1 MSASRFSGLGS
12 LPTRG
17 EVLEALFALWHPDLP
32 AETVSVEDALGRV
45 TAGECRSRLN
55 LPVVRASS
63 GDGIAV
69 DSERFRDGVPDT
81 SGWEMGRDFVR
92 ADTGDD
98 FDDRFDA
105 VIMIEDV
112 DIGEGGRLRIR
123 DGVTV
128 RKGDNVRPSGSTVRE
143 GELLVPKHVPLRPRD
158 LACLHLG
165 GVWDVPVL
173 RRPAVAFIPTGNEL
187 VPPRSAV
194 VRGKNV
200 DTNSV
205 LARTSLQLLGA
216 EPLLYPI
223 VPDDRAMLDRT
234 MDDALG
240 RADIVILNG
249 GSSKGGEDH
258 NARLL
263 HDRGK
268 VLCHGVAAAPGRPL
282 CAAMVDG
289 KPVVNLPGPFIAAY
303 HGFEWCIGALVS
315 YCLHQPRP
323 ERRTL
328 EATLDDGLPGSDKI
342 SLLCSLDVRLGAD
355 GGYVAH
361 PIDFRQSSSARTASA
376 NAQYMTSLGGPP
388 PRAGDRIV
396 VELLREPGSIVRS

>member
-1 MSASRFSGLGS
+1 MSAKFSGLSS
-12 LPTRG
+12 LPKRG

-143 GELLVPKHVPLRPRD
+143 GELLAPKHVPLRPRD

-173 RRPAVAFIPTGNEL
+173 RKPAVAFIPTGNEL

-223 VPDDRAMLDRT
+223 VP
-234 MDDALG
+234 
-240 RADIVILNG
+240 G
-249 GSSKGGEDH
+249 GSPWRYPARAGPRIRARTPAGRFSSRRSRERGNRRRRCRKNRTCIFRGAPPRGLRGRSARALP
-258 NARLL
+258 ARLFSP
-263 HDRGK
+263 RSS
-268 VLCHGVAAAPGRPL
+268 PSSRP
-282 CAAMVDG
+282 A
-289 KPVVNLPGPFIAAY
+289 
-303 HGFEWCIGALVS
+303 
-315 YCLHQPRP
+315 
-323 ERRTL
+323 
-328 EATLDDGLPGSDKI
+328 
-342 SLLCSLDVRLGAD
+342 
-355 GGYVAH
+355 
-361 PIDFRQSSSARTASA
+361 
-376 NAQYMTSLGGPP
+376 
-388 PRAGDRIV
+388 
-396 VELLREPGSIVRS
+396 